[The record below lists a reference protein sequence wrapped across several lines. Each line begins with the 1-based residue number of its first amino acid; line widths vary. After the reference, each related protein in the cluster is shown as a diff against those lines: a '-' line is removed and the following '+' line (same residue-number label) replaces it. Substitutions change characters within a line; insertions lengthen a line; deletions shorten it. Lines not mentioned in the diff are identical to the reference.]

1 MTARGPSTET
11 QSVFRLVIHPEQFGA
26 RADQMLSKRTSAAVS
41 ILIAIIAGALVL
53 STTGVSDSS
62 RPISLLIG
70 ASLGFA
76 FERGRFCF
84 FCLFRDATESRHT
97 RPLLSVVTAIA
108 VGAIG
113 YAVMFGLYLPN
124 SKGEGLPP
132 GAHIAPVSFPLIVG
146 AAAFGLGMVLSGACV
161 SGHLYRIGQGYLR
174 AIPALVGCLVG
185 FGLGFFTWNK
195 LFLEQVSESPVL
207 WLPRWLGYSGSLALV
222 LFVLAVVAIFL
233 LKVNRQPVD
242 EPIQQ
247 ATPSQKVGDQIND
260 VLFIRRWSPV
270 ATGTIVGLIG
280 VVAYIRT
287 TPLGVTSQLSSI
299 SRSVLDSRGLLPE
312 VLHGIDMMRGCVAT
326 VTSTVTNNGWLVI
339 GFVAASLAAAIGG
352 GRFKVQIPTLG
363 NSATALIGGVL
374 LGWGSLTALGCTV
387 GVLLSGTQAFAVSG
401 FVFLIVVYAVVTLGV
416 RLKLHRLFG
425 A

>member
-1 MTARGPSTET
+1 
-11 QSVFRLVIHPEQFGA
+11 
-26 RADQMLSKRTSAAVS
+26 MLSKRTSAAVL
-41 ILIAIIAGALVL
+41 ILVAIIAGALVL
-53 STTGVSDSS
+53 STSSVSDSS

-70 ASLGFA
+70 AALGFV

-97 RPLLSVVTAIA
+97 RPLLSVITAIA

-132 GAHIAPVSFPLIVG
+132 GAHIAPVSLPLIVG
-146 AAAFGLGMVLSGACV
+146 AAAFGLGMVLSGACI

-174 AIPALVGCLVG
+174 AIPALIGSLIG
-185 FGLGFFTWNK
+185 FGLGFFTWNT

-222 LFVLAVVAIFL
+222 LFVLAVLAIFL
-233 LKVNRQPVD
+233 LRVNRQPAD

-247 ATPSQKVGDQIND
+247 PLQSQKVGEQIID
-260 VLFIRRWSPV
+260 ALFTRRWTPV
-270 ATGTIVGLIG
+270 ATGTLVGLIG

-299 SRSVLDSRGLLPE
+299 SRSVLDSRGLLPD
-312 VLHGIDMMRGCVAT
+312 VLHGIDMMRGCVAI
-326 VTSTVTNNGWLVI
+326 VSSTISNNGWLVI
-339 GFVAASLAAAIGG
+339 GFVAASLAAAVGG
-352 GRFKVQIPTLG
+352 GRFKLQVPTLG
-363 NSATALIGGVL
+363 NSASALLGGVF

-401 FVFLIVVYAVVTLGV
+401 FVFLIVVFATVTLGV
-416 RLKLHRLFG
+416 RLRLHQLFG

>member
-1 MTARGPSTET
+1 
-11 QSVFRLVIHPEQFGA
+11 
-26 RADQMLSKRTSAAVS
+26 MLSKRTSAAVL
-41 ILIAIIAGALVL
+41 ILVAIIAGALVL
-53 STTGVSDSS
+53 STSSVSDSS

-70 ASLGFA
+70 AALGFV

-132 GAHIAPVSFPLIVG
+132 GAHIAPVSLPLIVG
-146 AAAFGLGMVLSGACV
+146 AAAFGLGMVLSGACI

-174 AIPALVGCLVG
+174 AIPALIGSLIG
-185 FGLGFFTWNK
+185 FGLGFFTWNT

-233 LKVNRQPVD
+233 LRVNRQPAD

-247 ATPSQKVGDQIND
+247 PLQSQKVGEQIID
-260 VLFIRRWSPV
+260 ALFTRRWTPV
-270 ATGTIVGLIG
+270 ATGTLVGLIG

-299 SRSVLDSRGLLPE
+299 SRSVLDSRQLLPE
-312 VLHGIDMMRGCVAT
+312 VLHGIDMMRGCVAI
-326 VTSTVTNNGWLVI
+326 VSSTISNNGWLVI
-339 GFVAASLAAAIGG
+339 GFVAASLAAAVGG
-352 GRFKVQIPTLG
+352 GRFRLQVPTLG
-363 NSATALIGGVL
+363 NSASALLGGVL

-401 FVFLIVVYAVVTLGV
+401 FVFLIVVFATVTLGV
-416 RLKLHRLFG
+416 RLRLHQLFG

>member
-1 MTARGPSTET
+1 
-11 QSVFRLVIHPEQFGA
+11 
-26 RADQMLSKRTSAAVS
+26 MLSKRTSAAVL
-41 ILIAIIAGALVL
+41 ILVAIIAGALVL
-53 STTGVSDSS
+53 STSSVSDSS

-70 ASLGFA
+70 ASLGFV

-132 GAHIAPVSFPLIVG
+132 GAHIAPVSLPLIVG
-146 AAAFGLGMVLSGACV
+146 AAAFGLGMVLSGACI

-174 AIPALVGCLVG
+174 AIPALIGSLIG
-185 FGLGFFTWNK
+185 FGLGFFTWNT

-233 LKVNRQPVD
+233 LRVNRQPAD
-242 EPIQQ
+242 EPIQEPLQ
-247 ATPSQKVGDQIND
+247 SQKVGEQIID
-260 VLFIRRWSPV
+260 VLFTRRWRPV
-270 ATGTIVGLIG
+270 ATGTLVGLIG

-299 SRSVLDSRGLLPE
+299 SRSVLDSRQLLPE

-326 VTSTVTNNGWLVI
+326 VSSTITNNGWLVI
-339 GFVAASLAAAIGG
+339 GFVAASLAAAVGG
-352 GRFKVQIPTLG
+352 GRFKLQIPTLG
-363 NSATALIGGVL
+363 NSASALLGGVL

-401 FVFLIVVYAVVTLGV
+401 FVFLIVAFTTVTLGV
-416 RLKLHRLFG
+416 RLRLHQLFG